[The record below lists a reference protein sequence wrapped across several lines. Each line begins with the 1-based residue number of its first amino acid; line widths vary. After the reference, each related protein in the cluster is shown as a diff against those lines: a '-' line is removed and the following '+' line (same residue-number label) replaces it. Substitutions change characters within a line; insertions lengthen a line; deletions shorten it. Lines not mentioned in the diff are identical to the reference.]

1 MEAQRQL
8 GAKGDDERRDD
19 ARAECAEALRRCESL
34 INEQRAACADRD
46 DISHQLREAVCSRDA
61 ATEEGSRVRAELAVA
76 QQEISS
82 LREIVAEREQQLE
95 SDALRASKTI
105 EEATQ
110 GRLAEREESKTLI
123 EAGEKRLSEAEEY
136 INALMAKNAD
146 LNNEILALG
155 NDRDEARAYV
165 EATTARVQELQLKI
179 SCLEDDMQMERQR
192 VREAKAEQA
201 RADGAASDLQK
212 LVDERNSEISTLR
225 YSRRSSAAQS
235 NAREDKCTET
245 EGDTGSFEQA
255 VGFAFEAARR
265 A

>member
-1 MEAQRQL
+1 MR
-8 GAKGDDERRDD
+8 
-19 ARAECAEALRRCESL
+19 
-34 INEQRAACADRD
+34 
-46 DISHQLREAVCSRDA
+46 
-61 ATEEGSRVRAELAVA
+61 
-76 QQEISS
+76 
-82 LREIVAEREQQLE
+82 
-95 SDALRASKTI
+95 
-105 EEATQ
+105 
-110 GRLAEREESKTLI
+110 
-123 EAGEKRLSEAEEY
+123 
-136 INALMAKNAD
+136 
-146 LNNEILALG
+146 
-155 NDRDEARAYV
+155 RAYV

-255 VGFAFEAARR
+255 VEVRVQKLREEHEAQIKALYNESKLCS
-265 A
+265 